1 MKVKEMQLHQRP
13 REKALMHGIDA
24 LSNRELIALLLRNG
38 TRSQSV
44 LELADEV
51 LNRYSSLGS
60 LGQASLTELM
70 EIDGIKQA
78 KAIELQAA
86 FALGKR
92 IAFDVLKESEAI
104 SSPQKLSEWLM
115 QQIGFQ
121 QQEHFLV
128 VFLNQRNQILAYKTL
143 FVGTLTSANVHPREI
158 FKEAMR
164 IGCAKIICA
173 HNHPS
178 GNPQVSD
185 ADIAIT
191 QQIMECGQLVS
202 IPLLDHIVVGGNRY
216 VSLREEGYMREI

>member
-13 REKALMHGIDA
+13 REKALMHGIEA

-143 FVGTLTSANVHPREI
+143 FVGTLTSANVHPEK
-158 FKEAMR
+158 F
-164 IGCAKIICA
+164 
-173 HNHPS
+173 
-178 GNPQVSD
+178 
-185 ADIAIT
+185 
-191 QQIMECGQLVS
+191 
-202 IPLLDHIVVGGNRY
+202 
-216 VSLREEGYMREI
+216 

>member
-13 REKALMHGIDA
+13 REKALMHGIEA

-178 GNPQVSD
+178 GNHQVSD
-185 ADIAIT
+185 ADITIT

>member
-1 MKVKEMQLHQRP
+1 
-13 REKALMHGIDA
+13 
-24 LSNRELIALLLRNG
+24 
-38 TRSQSV
+38 
-44 LELADEV
+44 
-51 LNRYSSLGS
+51 
-60 LGQASLTELM
+60 
-70 EIDGIKQA
+70 
-78 KAIELQAA
+78 
-86 FALGKR
+86 
-92 IAFDVLKESEAI
+92 
-104 SSPQKLSEWLM
+104 M

-185 ADIAIT
+185 ADITIT